1 MEIFLVLSMFA
12 LAALIILFLS
22 YRDKLKELKEQK
34 KLIEDYAFCADCVQ
48 KYNSQST
55 VLSVLVY
62 GYEMTNSRK
71 HLLFKMGF
79 IATRI
84 REIVHPFMDPMYS
97 IAPDPSKRTQ
107 TKRTQTNNIP
117 SHRNP
122 VPPPP
127 QPRIIKEDQIPEKE
141 NDPYRERDRQLY
153 TDFAAKNPK
162 AWEPLEKGQI
172 KINDRLHGEGVL
184 MHGRADL
191 PGVIVEKDGNI
202 KPE

>member
-1 MEIFLVLSMFA
+1 MEIFIVLNIFA

-48 KYNSQST
+48 KYNTQST

-71 HLLFKMGF
+71 DLLFKMGF
-79 IATRI
+79 IATPI

-107 TKRTQTNNIP
+107 TNNIP

-122 VPPPP
+122 PPPP
-127 QPRIIKEDQIPEKE
+127 APANPRTIKEVQEPERQ
-141 NDPYRERDRQLY
+141 NTPYRKRGNIFSQYALNNE
-153 TDFAAKNPK
+153 K
-162 AWEPLEKGQI
+162 AWRL
-172 KINDRLHGEGVL
+172 INDG
-184 MHGRADL
+184 
-191 PGVIVEKDGNI
+191 KI
-202 KPE
+202 KNN